1 MLIIS
6 KQQHNFRNA
15 RDFQEF
21 LTGKPR
27 VDSCHKFNNQW
38 CTIFVSLFFCDCIL
52 LDFLLIFSLNLKN
65 YIRRRHLNEM
75 GNSSV
80 EKIWPN
86 DFSVFAISLWET
98 NHNEPKKNTKLKV
111 CLKYLLMKKKEQVEA
126 KEALM
131 ETDFGEI
138 FMILV
143 KMLWFWIFFKKLE
156 NTDLVICLA
165 CKVH

>member
-98 NHNEPKKNTKLKV
+98 NHNEPKRKNTKLKV
-111 CLKYLLMKKKEQVEA
+111 CLKYLLIKKKKKSKQ
-126 KEALM
+126 
-131 ETDFGEI
+131 
-138 FMILV
+138 
-143 KMLWFWIFFKKLE
+143 KKLWWKQISVRF
-156 NTDLVICLA
+156 LWY
-165 CKVH
+165 